1 MGMRRAARLDLHF
14 SRVCVMFGRVVGV
27 GCSGILV
34 GVWGGLDDQESRE
47 G

>member
-14 SRVCVMFGRVVGV
+14 SRVDRVVGGVVGV

-34 GVWGGLDDQESRE
+34 GVVGGFDD
-47 G
+47 